1 MIVKY
6 FKATS
11 KRLGGAAYYAAYNLP
26 TATVKACF
34 DINSPLTVKEVA
46 LSTIP
51 ENKVIHAAS
60 LDDEQTKILTAR
72 TVAIG
77 LKIIEKLEKS
87 ENNAR

>member
-11 KRLGGAAYYAAYNLP
+11 KLLGGAAYYAAYNL
-26 TATVKACF
+26 ASAWVKAYL
-34 DINSPLTVKEVA
+34 DINSQLVLKEVV
-46 LSTIP
+46 LSAIP

-60 LDDEQTKILTAR
+60 LDYEQTKILTAR

-77 LKIIEKLEKS
+77 LKIIENLEKS
-87 ENNAR
+87 ENNA